1 MKKIITAVTAL
12 IAMSVA
18 FMSCGFTDGAAE
30 PKYDYQKVNLD
41 LDGLNKVIG
50 FYPNQFEVKGSNFL
64 PLDGQENPK
73 ITVNFVATKV
83 ENWFQVQIMYGNNP
97 DDSTDGWK
105 PYNELLN
112 GTIYDAQ
119 GNKITLDDG
128 YIKNNEKLSN
138 TTFVL
143 KPNKEQLA
151 ALIKRGLVI
160 HGSYVEI
167 KEVILEYVGEKT
179 VITNVKNIAKAD
191 GSFSGKGEILLDPEN
206 ANITTWTIDSDGRNN
221 VDATYTFKDKADLSK
236 ANSLTLNARTNFKL
250 VSNSNIVSK
259 VADYAREL
267 KLAYNIYTWKVSDGT
282 IKDTSGES
290 EIIVPKGVLYNS
302 YWKNKTIYIKDI
314 YPNYEGTANDFAY
327 AKVDDKGA
335 GVAEL
340 GNDNSEAFMADGND
354 WANWCCGYVYKDSAC
369 TEKVTKSEAN
379 DIKITIFTDDD
390 YASSFTYKGPYSADY
405 DNITLNIADFTKS
418 GKKGAVKISE
428 VKGFTISTNSSK
440 GTLYIKSFEF

>member
-30 PKYDYQKVNLD
+30 PQYDYQKLNLD
-41 LDGLNKVIG
+41 LDGLNTVIG
-50 FYPNQFEVKGSNFL
+50 NYPNQFEVKGSNFS

-73 ITVNFVATKV
+73 ITVNFVAT
-83 ENWFQVQIMYGNNP
+83 EGSNWFQVQIFYGNNP
-97 DDSTDGWK
+97 DDSDDGWK
-105 PYNELLN
+105 TYNKLLN
-112 GTIYDAQ
+112 STVYDAQ
-119 GNKITLDDG
+119 GNKITLTDDG
-128 YIKNNEKLSN
+128 FIKNNDKLSN

-151 ALIKRGLVI
+151 ALIKRGLVLQ
-160 HGSYVEI
+160 GANVEI
-167 KEVILEYVGEKT
+167 KEVILEYVGEKA

-236 ANSLTLNARTNFKL
+236 SNSLTLNARTNFKL
-250 VSNSNIVSK
+250 VNDSNIISK
-259 VADYAREL
+259 VSDYSREL
-267 KLAYNIYTWKVSDGT
+267 KLAYNIYTLAVSDGS

-290 EIIVPKGVLYNS
+290 EITVPKGVLYNS
-302 YWKNKTIYIKDI
+302 YNKNKAIYIKDI
-314 YPNYEGTANDFAY
+314 YPDYEGDAEDYAY
-327 AKVDDKGA
+327 GKNVN
-335 GVAEL
+335 EL
-340 GNDNSEAFMADGND
+340 GTDKSEAFMADGNTWSD
-354 WANWCCGYVYKDSAC
+354 YHCGYVYKDSAC
-369 TEKVTKSEAN
+369 NEKVTKSEAN

-390 YASSFTYKGPYSADY
+390 YASSITYKGPYSADY

-418 GKKGAVKISE
+418 GEKDAVKISK
-428 VKGFTISTNSSK
+428 VKGFKISTLSSK